1 MFSRYEGRGSS
12 LKGVDSI
19 VSFQALKGS
28 SGCLSI
34 VLGRFHANDTKLGS
48 PPHKKARA

>member
-34 VLGRFHANDTKLGS
+34 VLEAFPRE
-48 PPHKKARA
+48 PHKSRVASSQES